1 MIPLKDRV
9 VIRQYKAPEKTKTG
23 ILLGVDP
30 KAEKPN
36 LGVVAYVGPECKT
49 LKKGHVVVLGTKW
62 FSNCKLLDE
71 ELVILCEGDVQGIL
85 ERDEIKSLGEKLGDD
100 ELIEAANG

>member
-9 VIRQYKAPEKTKTG
+9 VIRQYKAPEQTKSG

-30 KAEKPN
+30 KADKPN
-36 LGVVAYVGPECKT
+36 LGVVKFTGPECKA
-49 LKKGHVVVLGTKW
+49 LKPGHVVVLGTKW

-85 ERDEIKSLGEKLGDD
+85 ERDEVKQLGEKLGDE
-100 ELIEAANG
+100 ELIAAANE